1 MRGIAAGPLWAGFL
15 YFLPARDVVE

>member
-1 MRGIAAGPLWAGFL
+1 MRGIAAGLLWAGFL